1 MSRPVSD
8 VAASSDIKSWPV
20 RLRASLTAVFRAAAS
35 FSPRDFFAFWAIT
48 AFVLGVIYF
57 AGTATALILI
67 WRAAQ

>member
-1 MSRPVSD
+1 MTTL
-8 VAASSDIKSWPV
+8 AA
-20 RLRASLTAVFRAAAS
+20 AFRALAS
-35 FSPRDFFAFWAIT
+35 FSVRDFFAFWAIT

>member
-1 MSRPVSD
+1 MIPLDAVYR
-8 VAASSDIKSWPV
+8 ALSSLSI
-20 RLRASLTAVFRAAAS
+20 
-35 FSPRDFFAFWAIT
+35 RDFFAFWAIT

>member
-1 MSRPVSD
+1 MTAI
-8 VAASSDIKSWPV
+8 AA
-20 RLRASLTAVFRAAAS
+20 AFRAVVS
-35 FSPRDFFAFWAIT
+35 LSIRDFFAFWAIT